1 MLITNLLVAGSV
13 AYAGVKTAT
22 VPTQRQPNSISSTEL
37 SQATNSEPV
46 VTTTDP
52 TNLPTLAQR
61 RQRALAATS
70 MWLSVGGVFIPS
82 LTLVSI
88 PLTVYSAVPILE
100 AGCRSLFREGRLKPS
115 VINSILIGSTL
126 LGDHYFTAAAFAWL
140 HHAFQQVGQQIQSKG
155 QQVSNEINGEVGE
168 LLRQAMGGPPR
179 TVWLV
184 QEGIEVKV
192 PFEQI
197 KVGDV
202 VVISRGEFIPVDG
215 AVISG
220 TATVNLLL
228 ITRSPN
234 PETVQI
240 GDKVYTNTFVTEG
253 RINIRVDE
261 IRTRTGA

>member
-22 VPTQRQPNSISSTEL
+22 GTTQHQPNLPPSTDL
-37 SQATNSEPV
+37 SQAAQSEPV
-46 VTTTDP
+46 VTTTNP

-70 MWLSVGGVFIPS
+70 MWLTVGGVFIPS

-88 PLTVYSAVPILE
+88 PLTGYSAVPILE
-100 AGCRSLFREGRLKPS
+100 AGCRSLFREGRFKPS
-115 VINSILIGSTL
+115 VLNSILIGSTL
-126 LGDHYFTAAAFAWL
+126 LSDHYFTAAAFAWL
-140 HHAFQQVGQQIQSKG
+140 HHTFQQFGQQIQNKG

-179 TVWLV
+179 TVWFV
-184 QEGIEVKV
+184 QDGIEVKV

-215 AVISG
+215 VVISG
-220 TATVNLLL
+220 NATVNLLL
-228 ITRSPN
+228 LTRSPN
-234 PETVQI
+234 PESVQI
-240 GDKVYTNTFVTEG
+240 GDKVYTSTFVTEG
-253 RINIRVDE
+253 RITIRVEE
-261 IRTRTGA
+261 IRTRADA